1 MTESIEWGF
10 FNRSDET
17 VDSVRDLPHKE
28 QPGSITFVTVRLA
41 DSMPKAVV
49 RSWHNEVAV
58 WLRENG
64 LSEFSVEEVL
74 KSHTISSDLK
84 NQLRKFRNRSWHNR
98 LDDCHGDCVLRRAD
112 CRSEVCNSIL
122 HFNSQRYDLESFI
135 VMPNHVHVLIQMR
148 EDYSLRKQFREIQRF
163 SARKINRIL
172 GRSGSL
178 WQGEPFDHI
187 VRNSSQL
194 EYLHGYI
201 RDNGTKAG
209 LQNDEFTWW
218 SCN

>member
-1 MTESIEWGF
+1 M
-10 FNRSDET
+10 
-17 VDSVRDLPHKE
+17 
-28 QPGSITFVTVRLA
+28 RLA

-49 RSWHNEVAV
+49 RSWHNEVEV

-64 LSEFSVEEVL
+64 LHEFSVEEVL
-74 KSHTISSDLK
+74 KSHTISNDIK
-84 NQLRKFRNRSWHNR
+84 NQLRKFRNRGWHNR
-98 LDDCHGDCVLRRAD
+98 LDDCHGDCVLRRTD

-148 EDYSLRKQFREIQRF
+148 DDYSLRKQFREIQRF
-163 SARKINRIL
+163 SAWAINKIF

-187 VRNSSQL
+187 VRNSEQL

-201 RDNGTKAG
+201 RDNAKKAG
-209 LQNDEFTWW
+209 LRQDEFTWW
-218 SCN
+218 SLS